1 MPAPRSRTA
10 GRLSGLVIAG
20 LLASATGCGP
30 PLATVEGAVRFQGRP
45 VDGGTIYFLAPEGGR
60 RAAWAPIQD
69 GRYRITWAQPA
80 EPGVYRVEIRQPQP
94 TGRRQAALFPA
105 NQETEVFEESIP
117 PAYNA
122 ASRLTATLA
131 PGANTCDFDLTP

>member
-1 MPAPRSRTA
+1 MPAATSLTT
-10 GRLSGLVIAG
+10 GRRRPLVLAS
-20 LLASATGCGP
+20 LLAAAVGCGP
-30 PLATVEGAVRFQGRP
+30 PPTTVEGTVRFQGRP
-45 VDGGTIYFLAPEGGR
+45 VNGGTIYFLAPEGGR

-69 GRYRITWAQPA
+69 GRYRITRNQPA